1 MSLEDPRSKL
11 RTLHETA
18 ERTSANLV
26 ELEIDSTRRLLEG
39 VSLQGESAARWSAA
53 TDALTELW
61 RRQALLEGLL
71 QGADKLRGSRRG
83 DELHA
88 LLDGQSIELGS
99 AEVPLAER
107 ELLGSSRAAQRCS
120 AEELLSGMSSLFDEV
135 NGVIARIC
143 ETWETFTPRLDDAR
157 SLRLECGSL
166 AGELGQSC
174 AREVESASERLDE
187 LSASVTTDPLSV
199 QTSDVDQVVA
209 QLRALR
215 DELQG
220 SVELQRGFDARVLEA
235 RELLDQLRA
244 AVAETLTAREQLL
257 VKIVTPVPPTA
268 PELRGDLERE
278 LADTAALAQ
287 SESWR
292 EARAA
297 LERWTAHANEQLR
310 DAQATRDA
318 CRAPI
323 EARNQFRAL
332 LDAYQVKAKR
342 LGRLEDPEV
351 AQLVARARD
360 TLFHAPTDLGLAAQL
375 VRSFQHALSDPTR
388 TRATIG

>member
-1 MSLEDPRSKL
+1 MNLEDPRPKL
-11 RTLHETA
+11 RTLHEAA
-18 ERTSANLV
+18 ERISANLV
-26 ELEIDSTRRLLEG
+26 ELEIDPNRRLLDG

-53 TDALTELW
+53 SDALTELW
-61 RRQALLEGLL
+61 RRQALLEDLL
-71 QGADKLRGSRRG
+71 QRADKLHGPRRSH
-83 DELHA
+83 ELHA

-99 AEVPLAER
+99 ADVPLAER

-120 AEELLSGMSSLFDEV
+120 AEELLSGMSSLFDEIKSV
-135 NGVIARIC
+135 SSRIGGA
-143 ETWETFTPRLDDAR
+143 WETLIPKLDDAR
-157 SLRLECGSL
+157 SLRLQCSRL

-174 AREVESASERLDE
+174 AREVEPGSERLDE
-187 LSASVTTDPLSV
+187 MNASVTADPLSV
-199 QTSDVDQVVA
+199 QSSDVDQVAA

-215 DELQG
+215 DELQDT
-220 SVELQRGFDARVLEA
+220 VELQRGFDARALEA

-244 AVAETLTAREQLL
+244 AVAEALAAREQLL
-257 VKIVTPVPPTA
+257 AKIVTPTAPTA
-268 PELRGDLERE
+268 PQLRGDLERE
-278 LADTAALAQ
+278 LADTAGLARA
-287 SESWR
+287 ESWR

-297 LERWTAHANEQLR
+297 LENWTARANAQLR

-351 AQLVARARD
+351 AQILRRARD
-360 TLFHAPTDLGLAAQL
+360 KLYRAPTDLSLAAQL
-375 VRSFQHALSDPTR
+375 IRSLQHALSDPTR
-388 TRATIG
+388 HREVIG

>member
-1 MSLEDPRSKL
+1 MSVEDPRSTR
-11 RTLHETA
+11 RTLHKTA
-18 ERTSANLV
+18 ERISANLV
-26 ELEIDSTRRLLEG
+26 ELEIDSNRRLLEG
-39 VSLQGESAARWSAA
+39 VSLQGESATRWSAA
-53 TDALTELW
+53 SDALTELW

-71 QGADKLRGSRRG
+71 QRADKLPGSRRAH
-83 DELHA
+83 ELQA

-99 AEVPLAER
+99 ADVPLAER
-107 ELLGSSRAAQRCS
+107 ELLGSSRVAQRCS
-120 AEELLSGMSSLFDEV
+120 AEELLLGMSSLFDEV
-135 NGVIARIC
+135 NAVISRIGGA
-143 ETWETFTPRLDDAR
+143 WETLIPMLDDAR
-157 SLRLECGSL
+157 SLRLECSGL
-166 AGELGQSC
+166 AGELGHSC
-174 AREVESASERLDE
+174 AREVESRSERLDE
-187 LSASVTTDPLSV
+187 LSASVTADPLSV
-199 QTSDVDQVVA
+199 QSSDVDQVVA

-244 AVAETLTAREQLL
+244 AVSEALIAREQLL

-278 LADTAALAQ
+278 LADTTALAQ

-323 EARNQFRAL
+323 EARNHFRAL

-351 AQLVARARD
+351 AAILRRARD
-360 TLFHAPTDLGLAAQL
+360 MLYHAPTDLGLAAEL
-375 VRSFQHALSDPTR
+375 VRSLQRTLSDSIR
-388 TRATIG
+388 TREAIG